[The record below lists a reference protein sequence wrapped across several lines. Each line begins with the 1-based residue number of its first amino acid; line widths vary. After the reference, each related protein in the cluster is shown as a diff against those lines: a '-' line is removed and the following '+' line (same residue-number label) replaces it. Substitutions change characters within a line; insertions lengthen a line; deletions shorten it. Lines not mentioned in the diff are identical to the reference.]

1 MSVNIPAWGENSLD
15 RLIRAVRPSIR
26 PVRCARNV
34 SVCLESFY
42 LLNRAMSIF
51 DAADRSGFRP
61 RFTWRQNRMDKDI
74 YLKLIVL
81 GAVLIVALL
90 SPILSALALTVVG
103 WNIKDK
109 RIADIPAVKRL
120 IEAAPPSVKEFFNTK

>member
-1 MSVNIPAWGENSLD
+1 
-15 RLIRAVRPSIR
+15 
-26 PVRCARNV
+26 
-34 SVCLESFY
+34 
-42 LLNRAMSIF
+42 
-51 DAADRSGFRP
+51 
-61 RFTWRQNRMDKDI
+61 MDKDI

-90 SPILSALALTVVG
+90 SPILSALALTGLVG